1 MVIFH
6 SYLSLPEGIGKMM
19 IKHMTFQHFR
29 IYIYTIIISS
39 FSDNPGVSWGVYIF
53 CQRQVRK
60 SWTSRN
66 WEFTNTVDFFL
77 NRSWSSTNDMGLE
90 PALLRGSNTSDIC
103 FKSMFLSNHRRIWT
117 STRGC
122 SGRKIG
128 GDASPWNKCCNK
140 ELVIS
145 RKYVYI

>member
-1 MVIFH
+1 MAIEIVD
-6 SYLSLPEGIGKMM
+6 LS
-19 IKHMTFQHFR
+19 IKNGDFPQLSQFTRGYRKNDDQTHDISTFQD

-128 GDASPWNKCCNK
+128 GDASP
-140 ELVIS
+140 
-145 RKYVYI
+145 